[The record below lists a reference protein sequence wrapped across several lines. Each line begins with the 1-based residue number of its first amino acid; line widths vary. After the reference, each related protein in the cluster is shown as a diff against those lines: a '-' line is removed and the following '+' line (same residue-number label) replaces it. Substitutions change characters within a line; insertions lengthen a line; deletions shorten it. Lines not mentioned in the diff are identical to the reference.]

1 MNAVSVIVPTLNEAD
16 NIAMLVKR
24 IAAGFEKTK
33 TDYEILFV
41 DDNSI
46 DGTQGIINSF
56 AAAYPIRLLTK
67 QGPRGKA
74 FSLLEGF
81 DAAKYDILCM
91 IDADLQYPPEAIVPM
106 HRLMI
111 ETDTDIVLTN
121 RQQHGTGAI
130 RKITSAGFNFVF
142 TKLMFGFDY
151 DSQSGLKLFK
161 KEVIKNIT
169 LDPTPW
175 SFDLEFIVRSLEQN
189 YKIVSYDIVF
199 AERFAGEAKIQ
210 VSKVAYELAKASVKL
225 RFNSSPGKIK
235 MAYQTNQTHTKK
247 AIMASAVAVSLLTA
261 TLLASPLSGSALEN
275 AGANIAGAI
284 TRSADREKASANH
297 PDEDEDDEDDRET
310 PAAAPKN
317 KNTGTAPTSPEVLSA
332 TDTTKQPV
340 VAAPA
345 QQAPVAPVTQNSPA
359 AAPRS
364 TATSRPPLAVS
375 NAQPTPQ
382 FDQPPVAV
390 AATEPP
396 VDNSDLAT
404 FPDGT
409 QKTGDFS
416 YTKDKQFAAAGI
428 ITPLL
433 ITAAALAVL
442 SIGAYIVLSKTGR
455 LAENRNSLEA
465 IKG

>member
-16 NIAMLVKR
+16 NIAMLIKR
-24 IAAGFEKTK
+24 IAADFEKTK

-46 DGTQGIINSF
+46 DGTPDIINSF
-56 AAAYPIRLLTK
+56 AVAYPIRLMTK

-121 RQQHGTGAI
+121 RQQHGTGAV

-225 RFNSSPGKIK
+225 RFNSSPGKVK
-235 MAYQTNQTHTKK
+235 MAYQTNQMLTKK
-247 AIMASAVAVSLLTA
+247 AIMAGAVAVTLLTA
-261 TLLASPLSGSALEN
+261 TLLASPLNSSALEN
-275 AGANIAGAI
+275 AGVNIAEVI
-284 TRSADREKASANH
+284 TKSADSEKATADH
-297 PDEDEDDEDDRET
+297 DEDEEDDKE
-310 PAAAPKN
+310 K
-317 KNTGTAPTSPEVLSA
+317 PTSPEVLS
-332 TDTTKQPV
+332 DTEDTQLPV
-340 VAAPA
+340 VTAAVQAAPMT
-345 QQAPVAPVTQNSPA
+345 PVTPQPA
-359 AAPRS
+359 KQTSTTTPQAQPAAPRS

-375 NAQPTPQ
+375 NDQPTQQ
-382 FDQPPVAV
+382 FDQPKV
-390 AATEPP
+390 AAAGAEPP
-396 VDNSDLAT
+396 IDNSDLAT

-433 ITAAALAVL
+433 ITAAALAVF

-455 LAENRNSLEA
+455 LAENHDSLEA